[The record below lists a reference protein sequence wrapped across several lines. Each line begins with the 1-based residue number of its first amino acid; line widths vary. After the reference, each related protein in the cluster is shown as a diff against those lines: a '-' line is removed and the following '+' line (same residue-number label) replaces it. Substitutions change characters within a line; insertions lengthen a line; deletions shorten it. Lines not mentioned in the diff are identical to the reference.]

1 MTRRDPAPALGPLA
15 ERTAYAGLAPLV
27 AALAAA
33 ALVPQPEQRELALR
47 AALAWG
53 AVVLS
58 FVGAVHWGLAVA
70 RQWAWSPA
78 VVLGSIGPALAAAV
92 ALLLGGQRGLATL
105 VAGFGLFWLYEHRRR
120 SAELPPDYVA
130 LRRNLTLL
138 VCGLLVLTML
148 VGERAG
154 VG

>member
-1 MTRRDPAPALGPLA
+1 MTAREAAPVLEPLA
-15 ERTAYAGLAPLV
+15 TRAAYAGLVPLV
-27 AALAAA
+27 AALVAAA
-33 ALVPQPEQRELALR
+33 FAPQPEQRDLALR

-70 RQWAWSPA
+70 RHWAWTPG
-78 VVLGSIGPALAAAV
+78 VVFGSIGPAVAAAL

-120 SAELPPDYVA
+120 GAELPPDYLA

-154 VG
+154 VA